1 MKSQA
6 AVEYFTIISI
16 ALLLLLPL
24 SLYVNEL
31 LTGYRDDTRLSLAKD
46 LVKKLGENVDWVYSQ
61 GPPARV
67 SLKVYVPEGV
77 EEASLENKTIL
88 LRMRTSAGLSDV
100 YYMAV
105 PELNGSL
112 PSESGYYSVSLVA
125 YENYVNISVIE

>member
-16 ALLLLLPL
+16 ALFLLLPL